1 MTLRASDFLEDSPDS
16 EAELLADRLQVL
28 IPVGTVDS
36 IDTLL
41 LEMEDRREAGVL

>member
-1 MTLRASDFLEDSPDS
+1 MTLRASDFLEDSPDG

-28 IPVGTVDS
+28 LPVGTVDS

-41 LEMEDRREAGVL
+41 LEMED